1 MAIPKLSMGAFVAL
15 ATTSIFLT
23 LVTAG
28 IISTQTIPS
37 SGTVTTVNVGVYTN
51 PTCTTNCTSISWGTI
66 SPGSTATYTVYV
78 KNSGNAPV
86 TLNMTTSDW
95 SPSNANQYITL
106 TWNRANYTLAAGA
119 SISATLTLTVSSS
132 ISSSITNFSFNI
144 VITGTE

>member
-23 LVTAG
+23 IVTAG

-37 SGTVTTVNVGVYTN
+37 NGTITTVNVGVYTN

-66 SPGSTATYTVYV
+66 SPGNTATYTVYV
-78 KNSGNAPV
+78 KNNGNTPL
-86 TLNMTTSDW
+86 TLNMTTSNW
-95 SPSNANQYITL
+95 NPTNANGPIAL
-106 TWNRANYTLAAGA
+106 SWNREATVLSAGQNTTV
-119 SISATLTLTVSSS
+119 TLTLTVSSS